1 MIRLNENYSIKKHEV
16 HGFTLL
22 FEEERQREKT
32 KVIDSK
38 KVKTGETEPFTF
50 TDAWYFPKLQMALEK
65 FVDLSF
71 ENETNVIA
79 LMAKVTELN
88 ETIKN
93 VTYETN

>member
-32 KVIDSK
+32 KVIDGK
-38 KVKTGETEPFTF
+38 KVKTGETETFTF

-71 ENETNVIA
+71 CKESSIEYLIY
-79 LMAKVTELN
+79 KVNELN
-88 ETIKN
+88 ETIKG
-93 VTYETN
+93 VTYEKA